1 MRRVEGFTLI
11 ELLVTL
17 GVLAV
22 LLVAAAPAMTDMI
35 LNNRMSSLSTDL
47 MADLATARSEA
58 LKRSQRVV
66 ICKNSGN
73 DSTCGTGAWAGGWL
87 LYLDAD
93 SDTVLDAGETILR
106 VRQALA
112 GGYTVTSVGIA
123 DTLVVRP
130 VGLATPT
137 GTFKICDQRAGNF
150 GRLITI
156 SASGRASSAAATC
169 P

>member
-11 ELLVTL
+11 ELLITIAL
-17 GVLAV
+17 LAV
-22 LLVAAAPAMTDMI
+22 LLTTAAPAMTDMV
-35 LNNRMSSLSTDL
+35 LNNRMSGLSNDL
-47 MADLATARSEA
+47 MSDLAVARSEA
-58 LKRSQRVV
+58 LKRGQRVV
-66 ICKNSGN
+66 VCKNSGN

-106 VRQALA
+106 VRQSLP

-123 DTLVVRP
+123 ETLVVRP

-137 GTFKICDQRAGNF
+137 GTFRICDQRTGNF
-150 GRLITI
+150 GRLVTV
-156 SASGRASSAAATC
+156 SAGGRASAAPATC